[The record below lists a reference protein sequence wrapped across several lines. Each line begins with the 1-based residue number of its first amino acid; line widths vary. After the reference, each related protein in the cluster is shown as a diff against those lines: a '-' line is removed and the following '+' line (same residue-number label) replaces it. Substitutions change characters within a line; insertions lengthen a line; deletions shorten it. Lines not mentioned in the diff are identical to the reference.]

1 MFTLGLPGT
10 WPSHRVPAQFCE
22 GVEVVGGGWLL
33 TFFSPGR
40 WTSARFMY
48 FPWLPLGYLAF
59 LVYWVNSSEV
69 ASVQI
74 IYMT

>member
-1 MFTLGLPGT
+1 
-10 WPSHRVPAQFCE
+10 
-22 GVEVVGGGWLL
+22 
-33 TFFSPGR
+33 
-40 WTSARFMY
+40 MY
-48 FPWLPLGYLAF
+48 FPWLLLGYLAF